1 MRLFLLILSLSALC
15 CMGGCDLLRKMS
27 ALCCCMG
34 GCDLLRKMAGRPTSE
49 DILAKKELILREQ
62 EEHRLRLDSVETVR
76 KKLSDSLAVLDSMRL
91 MQDSVV
97 ESRDLA
103 DASRL
108 SLTSRYYVVIG
119 AFGKASNAER
129 FAAQAESRGYPASLI
144 RYRNGFTAVGIC
156 PSDSIS
162 EAYRSMM
169 QVRDSGLCPDAWI
182 LDNRP

>member
-1 MRLFLLILSLSALC
+1 MRLFLFILSLSALC
-15 CMGGCDLLRKMS
+15 CCT
-27 ALCCCMG
+27 G

-129 FAAQAESRGYPASLI
+129 FAAQAESRG
-144 RYRNGFTAVGIC
+144 FTAVGIC

>member
-1 MRLFLLILSLSALC
+1 MRLFLFILSLV
-15 CMGGCDLLRKMS
+15 

-34 GCDLLRKMAGRPTSE
+34 SCDMFRKIAGRPTSE

-129 FAAQAESRGYPASLI
+129 FAAQAESSGYPASLI